1 MPIWTWDYSLA
12 DAKIT
17 NVKNSNNHL
26 LLEVDCSCTAL
37 HSRQYITMLIFENCV
52 IQELP
57 DIIGMFWYS
66 VQVSRCEDKFQLC
79 LVVTDKKNHKRSVKF
94 KFSTAKYQE

>member
-26 LLEVDCSCTAL
+26 LLEVDCSWTAL
-37 HSRQYITMLIFENCV
+37 HSRQYITMLIFETVLSRNYPILLVCSGIV
-52 IQELP
+52 CRFLDVRIS
-57 DIIGMFWYS
+57 FS
-66 VQVSRCEDKFQLC
+66 FVSLLLTRRTIKGQ
-79 LVVTDKKNHKRSVKF
+79 
-94 KFSTAKYQE
+94 